1 MISPLTTAAAGSGV
15 GVGGRGV
22 GVGVAVGWND
32 EITEQPARK
41 NIRRGNNSFRVDM
54 GLIIP
59 EGGKGGFELDRD

>member
-22 GVGVAVGWND
+22 GVGVAVGCND
-32 EITEQPARK
+32 ENIEQPARK
-41 NIRRGNNSFRVDM
+41 IMRTGNNRFRGDM
-54 GLIIP
+54 ELIIP